1 MVQREDIIRQ
11 ANFIVET
18 HATVRQ
24 TAEVFGVSKSVVHYH
39 IINDL
44 PFIDYLLYLDVH
56 NVLREN
62 FAVRHIRGGMATKR
76 KYEAMK
82 KI

>member
-24 TAEVFGVSKSVVHYH
+24 TAEVFGISKSSVHFYMTNKLPH
-39 IINDL
+39 IS
-44 PFIDYLLYLDVH
+44 FALYEKVH
-56 NVLREN
+56 RVLSEN
-62 FAVRHIRGGMATKR
+62 FAARYIRGGMATKR
-76 KYEAMK
+76 KYETMK
-82 KI
+82 KT